1 MKKILKAIYCI
12 SIVILL
18 CVPSVLMINNKNKT
32 PSSEK
37 RSLSNFPKLKNEEG
51 VLNLKFPS
59 EFDLFFSEN
68 FKFRENLITINNFIT
83 NKVFITSAEDD
94 VILGENDWLFY
105 APTLNDYLARDT
117 LSEDEINKI
126 VTTLKLMNENITS
139 KGNKFIFTV
148 APNKN
153 SIYNEFMPKRYV
165 KISDENNLKM
175 LTDKLQK
182 SDIVYC
188 DLLKLFN
195 ENSEILYH
203 KFDSHWTYKGA
214 FFAYKELLNS
224 MQVKNDK
231 FENIVFSSNK
241 NWDGDLSTMLYPSL
255 KIKDYQADYEYNFSY
270 SYASRFKDFDD
281 IEIKTLNE
289 NADNQTF
296 VMYRDSFGR
305 ALIPYLAETFYD
317 TTFLRSNL
325 YKIDEVSNSNFVVLE
340 IVERNIPNLIS
351 KTPFMSAP
359 QREIDNSNFTNKIN
373 NEDVTIFEKNAG
385 DYIQLYGTINS
396 KFLNSNKEIIINLKN
411 ENTNLYFES
420 FPILETDLIENPQD
434 EHEGY
439 SLYINKSQLPIGN
452 YEVSVFLK
460 NDSENYYTDPIH
472 NINISE

>member
-1 MKKILKAIYCI
+1 MKKILKTIYCI
-12 SIVILL
+12 SIIILL
-18 CVPSVLMINNKNKT
+18 CIPSVLMINNKNQKQT
-32 PSSEK
+32 SEK
-37 RSLSNFPKLKNEEG
+37 RNLSTFPKVKNEDG
-51 VLNLKFPS
+51 KLNLKFPS

-83 NKVFITSAEDD
+83 NKVFVTSAEDD
-94 VILGENDWLFY
+94 VILGENEWLFY
-105 APTLNDYLARDT
+105 EPTLNDYLARDT
-117 LSEDEINKI
+117 LSEDEINKV
-126 VTTLKLMNENITS
+126 VTTLELMNENITS

-175 LTDKLQK
+175 LTEKLQN
-182 SDIVYC
+182 SNIIYC

-214 FFAYKELLNS
+214 FLAYKELLNS

-255 KIKDYQADYEYNFSY
+255 KIKDYQTDYEYNFSY

-289 NADNQTF
+289 NANNQTLI
-296 VMYRDSFGR
+296 MYRDSFGR

-325 YKIDEVSNSNFVVLE
+325 YKIDEFSNSNFVVLE

-359 QREIDNSNFTNKIN
+359 QRELELSNFTNKIN
-373 NEDVTIFEKNAG
+373 NEDVTIFEKNSG
-385 DYIQLYGTINS
+385 GYVQLYGTINS
-396 KFLNSNKEIIINLKN
+396 KFLNSNKKIIINLKN
-411 ENTNLYFES
+411 DNTTLSFES

-439 SLYINKSQLPIGN
+439 SLYINKSQIPIGN
-452 YEVSVFLK
+452 YEVSVFLE
-460 NDSENYYTDPIH
+460 NNSENYYTDSIY

>member
-1 MKKILKAIYCI
+1 MKKILKTIYCI
-12 SIVILL
+12 SIIILL
-18 CVPSVLMINNKNKT
+18 CIPSVLMINNKNQKQT
-32 PSSEK
+32 SEK
-37 RSLSNFPKLKNEEG
+37 RNLSTFPKVKNEDG
-51 VLNLKFPS
+51 KLNLKFPS

-83 NKVFITSAEDD
+83 NKVFVTSAEDD
-94 VILGENDWLFY
+94 VILGENEWLFY
-105 APTLNDYLARDT
+105 EPTLNDYLARDT
-117 LSEDEINKI
+117 LSEDEINKV
-126 VTTLKLMNENITS
+126 VTTLELMNENITS

-175 LTDKLQK
+175 LTEKLQN
-182 SDIVYC
+182 SNIIYC

-214 FFAYKELLNS
+214 FLAYKELLNS

-231 FENIVFSSNK
+231 FENVVFSSNK

-255 KIKDYQADYEYNFSY
+255 KIKDYQTDYEYNFSY

-289 NADNQTF
+289 NANNQTLI
-296 VMYRDSFGR
+296 MYRDSFGR

-325 YKIDEVSNSNFVVLE
+325 YKIDEFSNSNFVVLE

-359 QREIDNSNFTNKIN
+359 QRELELSNFTNKIN
-373 NEDVTIFEKNAG
+373 NEDVTIFEKNSG
-385 DYIQLYGTINS
+385 GYVQLYGTINS
-396 KFLNSNKEIIINLKN
+396 KFLNSNKKIIINLKN
-411 ENTNLYFES
+411 DNTTLSFES

-439 SLYINKSQLPIGN
+439 SLYINKSQIPIGN
-452 YEVSVFLK
+452 YEVSVFLE
-460 NDSENYYTDPIH
+460 NNSENYYTDSIY

>member
-1 MKKILKAIYCI
+1 
-12 SIVILL
+12 
-18 CVPSVLMINNKNKT
+18 
-32 PSSEK
+32 
-37 RSLSNFPKLKNEEG
+37 
-51 VLNLKFPS
+51 
-59 EFDLFFSEN
+59 
-68 FKFRENLITINNFIT
+68 
-83 NKVFITSAEDD
+83 
-94 VILGENDWLFY
+94 
-105 APTLNDYLARDT
+105 
-117 LSEDEINKI
+117 
-126 VTTLKLMNENITS
+126 
-139 KGNKFIFTV
+139 
-148 APNKN
+148 
-153 SIYNEFMPKRYV
+153 
-165 KISDENNLKM
+165 
-175 LTDKLQK
+175 
-182 SDIVYC
+182 
-188 DLLKLFN
+188 
-195 ENSEILYH
+195 
-203 KFDSHWTYKGA
+203 
-214 FFAYKELLNS
+214 
-224 MQVKNDK
+224 
-231 FENIVFSSNK
+231 
-241 NWDGDLSTMLYPSL
+241 MLYPSL

-325 YKIDEVSNSNFVVLE
+325 YKIDEVSNSNFIILE